1 MRSRFRGASR
11 GGGIDHSGEDAK
23 IQVGSR
29 NLDHRVVKSFG
40 EEWSRFDNQ
49 RLEVDELEEMFS
61 FYTSVFPWEDLPDGS
76 EGFDA
81 GCGSGR
87 WARFFAPRVGR
98 LHCIDASEAALE
110 VARTALARETNV
122 EFRHEALSS
131 IGLEDAS
138 CDFGYALGVLHHI
151 PDTER
156 AVAACAAKLKPGAP
170 FLVYLY
176 HDLEDR
182 TWLNRLLLRAVTVVK
197 RPLTHKAPHPF
208 LVTVFCNVVVQF
220 DLPVRCA
227 VVAYYR
233 FVICIDWVKPEAET
247 GGGLHPPH
255 YCLWREVSKSASLL
269 RKARRR
275 CGPRGDPARRL
286 TKDVVRVRGRS
297 FGRHGAL
304 LLGKVETK

>member
-61 FYTSVFPWEDLPDGS
+61 CYTSVFPWEDLPDGS

-110 VARTALARETNV
+110 VARTALASETNV

-138 CDFGYALGVLHHI
+138 CDFGYALGVFHHI

-182 TWLNRLLLRAVTVVK
+182 AWLNRLLFRAVTVV
-197 RPLTHKAPHPF
+197 RFVVSRLPSKARS
-208 LVTVFCNVVVQF
+208 LVAEI
-220 DLPVRCA
+220 LAA
-227 VVAYYR
+227 VV
-233 FVICIDWVKPEAET
+233 
-247 GGGLHPPH
+247 
-255 YCLWREVSKSASLL
+255 
-269 RKARRR
+269 
-275 CGPRGDPARRL
+275 
-286 TKDVVRVRGRS
+286 
-297 FGRHGAL
+297 
-304 LLGKVETK
+304 

>member
-61 FYTSVFPWEDLPDGS
+61 CYTSVFPWEDLPDGS

-110 VARTALARETNV
+110 VARTTLASETNV

-176 HDLEDR
+176 YDLEDR
-182 TWLNRLLLRAVTVVK
+182 AWLNRLLLRAVTVV
-197 RPLTHKAPHPF
+197 RFVVSRLPSKARS
-208 LVTVFCNVVVQF
+208 LVAEI
-220 DLPVRCA
+220 LAA
-227 VVAYYR
+227 VVYWPLARMARLVELAGRDPAIFPLFHYR
-233 FVICIDWVKPEAET
+233 HRSFYVMRNDALDRFGTRLEKRYSREGVRQLLEGAGFEKVVFSEGPPWWVA
-247 GGGLHPPH
+247 
-255 YCLWREVSKSASLL
+255 V
-269 RKARRR
+269 ARRQPN
-275 CGPRGDPARRL
+275 CL
-286 TKDVVRVRGRS
+286 
-297 FGRHGAL
+297 
-304 LLGKVETK
+304 